1 MCCICFFFFFFFWT
15 PFFPVTCSS
24 DGVAGKKIKIKTKI
38 TPLLPRLDIFL
49 PTADSRGGGAP
60 QEKMNIHQREKCLHV
75 NECTCEMRKWRRAE
89 TVPRKAREE
98 EVIAAVSPLDLR
110 VIAAA
115 TLV

>member
-1 MCCICFFFFFFFWT
+1 M
-15 PFFPVTCSS
+15 
-24 DGVAGKKIKIKTKI
+24 I
-38 TPLLPRLDIFL
+38 TAPSPRLDIL
-49 PTADSRGGGAP
+49 PTADLRGVAP

-75 NECTCEMRKWRRAE
+75 NECMCEMRKWRRAE
-89 TVPRKAREE
+89 AVRRGAREE